1 MYQVGGPVIGADDLR
16 EWRNRNV
23 VDAAGKKIGTL
34 ESVYVDTATDQPAFA
49 SVTVGM
55 PARRRLTF
63 VPLANA
69 SVGPSY
75 VKVAH
80 SRSEVKGAPSIPTDG
95 ELAAADEEAVFSH
108 YHLVYRLGATGER
121 RLARR

>member
-1 MYQVGGPVIGADDLR
+1 MIGASDLR
-16 EWRNRNV
+16 EWRNRDV
-23 VDAAGKKIGTL
+23 VDAVGKKIGTL

-49 SVTVGM
+49 AVTVGM
-55 PARRRLTF
+55 PARRRLAF
-63 VPLANA
+63 VPLAEA

-80 SRSEVKGAPSIPTDG
+80 SKGEVKGSPSIPTDG
-95 ELAAADEEAVFSH
+95 ELAVTDEEAVFSH
-108 YHLVYRLGATGER
+108 YHLVYRQGATGER